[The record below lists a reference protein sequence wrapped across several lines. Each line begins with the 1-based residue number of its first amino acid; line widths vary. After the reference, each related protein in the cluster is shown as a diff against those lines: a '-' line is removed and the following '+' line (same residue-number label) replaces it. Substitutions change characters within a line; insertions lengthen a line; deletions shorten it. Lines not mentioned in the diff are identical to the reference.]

1 MFYTDIKPPDDGK
14 FIPDPKKI
22 VDDIFIKK
30 VESYMKWQKLE
41 TATISDKGKD
51 NQITDVRR
59 SKIHWMDNPEFE
71 RVLVPIYKELSTK
84 VREINNIYWRY
95 AINGWEAF
103 QYTEYDE
110 SYKGHY
116 DWHSD
121 VGPKR
126 AFEDQAR
133 KISFSLGLNDA
144 ELEEYFLTGEDPR
157 LKKEET
163 IKPLSMKLPV
173 PMPEKTTQDTK
184 LISSANNMPIDTV
197 DVSQEVVQTAALP
210 DNINQDTGLTSME
223 EALLSNE
230 EKALRRKQRN
240 VTV

>member
-22 VDDIFIKK
+22 VDDVFIKK
-30 VESYMKWQKLE
+30 VESYMKWQKVE

-71 RVLVPIYKELSTK
+71 RVLVPIYEELATK
-84 VREINNIYWRY
+84 VREINDVYWRY

-121 VGPKR
+121 IGPKCV
-126 AFEDQAR
+126 FEDQTR

-144 ELEEYFLTGEDPR
+144 DEFEGGELVIKFGIDEQSYKLSKGEVLIFPSYLVHKVTPVTKGLRKVIVGWGVGPR
-157 LKKEET
+157 
-163 IKPLSMKLPV
+163 I
-173 PMPEKTTQDTK
+173 
-184 LISSANNMPIDTV
+184 
-197 DVSQEVVQTAALP
+197 
-210 DNINQDTGLTSME
+210 
-223 EALLSNE
+223 
-230 EKALRRKQRN
+230 
-240 VTV
+240 

>member
-30 VESYMKWQKLE
+30 VESYMKWQKVE

-71 RVLVPIYKELSTK
+71 RALVPIYKELATK
-84 VREINNIYWRY
+84 IREINNIYWRY
-95 AINGWEAF
+95 SIDGWEAF

-121 VGPKR
+121 IGPKI
-126 AFEDQAR
+126 ALENHAR
-133 KISFSLGLNDA
+133 KISFSLGLNNADEYEGG
-144 ELEEYFLTGEDPR
+144 ELKLRLGTEDRDHSYKLNKGEVFVFPSWV
-157 LKKEET
+157 LHKVT
-163 IKPLSMKLPV
+163 PV
-173 PMPEKTTQDTK
+173 TK
-184 LISSANNMPIDTV
+184 GFRKVIV
-197 DVSQEVVQTAALP
+197 GW
-210 DNINQDTGLTSME
+210 GLG
-223 EALLSNE
+223 N
-230 EKALRRKQRN
+230 RI
-240 VTV
+240 

>member
-22 VDDIFIKK
+22 VDDVFIKK
-30 VESYMKWQKLE
+30 VESYMKWQKVE

-71 RVLVPIYKELSTK
+71 RVLVPIYEELATK
-84 VREINNIYWRY
+84 VREINDVYWRY

-121 VGPKR
+121 IGPKCV
-126 AFEDQAR
+126 FEDQTR

-144 ELEEYFLTGEDPR
+144 DEYEGGELELKLGSYDRENVYKLSKGEVLVFPSHI
-157 LKKEET
+157 LHKVT
-163 IKPLSMKLPV
+163 PV
-173 PMPEKTTQDTK
+173 TK
-184 LISSANNMPIDTV
+184 
-197 DVSQEVVQTAALP
+197 
-210 DNINQDTGLTSME
+210 GF
-223 EALLSNE
+223 
-230 EKALRRKQRN
+230 RKVIVGWGVGHRI
-240 VTV
+240 

>member
-84 VREINNIYWRY
+84 VRRKRLLIKMK
-95 AINGWEAF
+95 F
-103 QYTEYDE
+103 Q
-110 SYKGHY
+110 
-116 DWHSD
+116 
-121 VGPKR
+121 
-126 AFEDQAR
+126 
-133 KISFSLGLNDA
+133 SL
-144 ELEEYFLTGEDPR
+144 
-157 LKKEET
+157 
-163 IKPLSMKLPV
+163 
-173 PMPEKTTQDTK
+173 
-184 LISSANNMPIDTV
+184 
-197 DVSQEVVQTAALP
+197 
-210 DNINQDTGLTSME
+210 
-223 EALLSNE
+223 
-230 EKALRRKQRN
+230 
-240 VTV
+240 